1 MKKSPLNVTAI
12 CSLILAF
19 FFSGLTNTFAQS
31 KYHAQTMDVTVS
43 GTSTLHDWEMKSSKG
58 QFDASILFAND
69 KMAFSGLSF
78 NFPAESL
85 KSGHSMMD
93 NNTYKALNTSKN
105 PNITFVL
112 TSGNVTSAGT
122 NTYLLKGMGNLTI
135 AGTTIQTDLVA
146 TLKYNPADKS
156 FTCTG
161 VKKFKMT
168 QYGVKPP
175 TVLMGT
181 IKTGDEIS
189 ISYNLNIKS

>member
-1 MKKSPLNVTAI
+1 MKKSSLNVIAI
-12 CSLILAF
+12 CSLVLAF
-19 FFSGLTNTFAQS
+19 LFNGLTNTFAQV
-31 KYHAQTMDVTVS
+31 KYHAQTLDLVVS

-58 QFDASILFAND
+58 QCDASILVAND
-69 KMAFSGLSF
+69 KMTLSGLSF

-93 NNTYKALNTSKN
+93 NNTYKALHTEKN

-112 TSGNVTSAGT
+112 TSGNVTPAGA
-122 NTYLLKGMGNLTI
+122 NTYQLKGIGKLTI
-135 AGTTIQTDLVA
+135 AGKTIETDLVA
-146 TLKYNPADKS
+146 TIKYNPADKS

-175 TVLMGT
+175 TVMLGT